1 MDNKELIEILKA
13 DLAIQLPEE
22 VNMDR
27 LRSVLAVYIN
37 DLIEKNF
44 QQLVNILY
52 RLDVS
57 EEKLKQ
63 MLHSKHEDAGLII
76 TDLIIER
83 QNQKLASRNRFQQKQ
98 QDIDESEKW

>member
-13 DLAIQLPEE
+13 DLVIQLPEE
-22 VNMDR
+22 ASMDR
-27 LRSVLAVYIN
+27 LRGLLAVYIN

-63 MLHSKHEDAGLII
+63 MLQSKYEDAGLII

-83 QNQKLASRNRFQQKQ
+83 QNQKLESRKRFQQQ
-98 QDIDESEKW
+98 QKDIDEAEKW

>member
-1 MDNKELIEILKA
+1 MDSKELIEILKA

-22 VNMDR
+22 ASMDR
-27 LRSVLAVYIN
+27 LRRLLAVYIN

-63 MLHSKHEDAGLII
+63 MLQSKYEDAGLII

-83 QNQKLASRNRFQQKQ
+83 QNQKLESRKKFQQQ
-98 QDIDESEKW
+98 QKDIDEAEKW